1 MDAVKRQGIAVQN
14 VRLKYLF
21 DSLFLCFFIYMSYSF
36 FLFFSFFSFF
46 LDRFGTTRST
56 TTVAP
61 LSTSSSDSSS
71 TNSLLASI
79 PPLQGTELEYPEF
92 PSACFHK
99 NIFLILLYKI
109 LFYIHVNL
117 TYIYNSSHVSWN
129 SFFFLHFF

>member
-1 MDAVKRQGIAVQN
+1 
-14 VRLKYLF
+14 
-21 DSLFLCFFIYMSYSF
+21 
-36 FLFFSFFSFF
+36 FFSFF

-92 PSACFHK
+92 PSECFHK
-99 NIFLILLYKI
+99 IIFLILLYKI

-117 TYIYNSSHVSWN
+117 TYIYNSYSHVSWN
-129 SFFFLHFF
+129 SFFFYIFFNKKQQQMATTILEERMMMQGQKKNGKQQMQWQKK